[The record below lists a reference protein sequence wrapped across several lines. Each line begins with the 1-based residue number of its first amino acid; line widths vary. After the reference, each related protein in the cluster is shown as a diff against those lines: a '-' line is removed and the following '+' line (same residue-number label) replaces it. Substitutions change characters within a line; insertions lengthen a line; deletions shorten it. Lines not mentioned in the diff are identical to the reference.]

1 MDFKQDKLIEAWK
14 HECLVANEFNKRGYK
29 IERAPVCMA
38 NPHAEVSL
46 FREDCDFT
54 ATKKGKTWKV
64 MVKGVEALND
74 LDHDNPIQSIQ
85 DLDLCDYKSK
95 AWGEKGKRRL
105 PTDPTWSNKFWM
117 HCSKEEIPQ
126 WYGERVWVVADQD
139 VNSLFI
145 FRGENILKEN
155 LRVRYYGD
163 QMWNFMPVKDLTV
176 VWSESWQPYL
186 DEPW

>member
-1 MDFKQDKLIEAWK
+1 
-14 HECLVANEFNKRGYK
+14 
-29 IERAPVCMA
+29 
-38 NPHAEVSL
+38 
-46 FREDCDFT
+46 
-54 ATKKGKTWKV
+54 
-64 MVKGVEALND
+64 
-74 LDHDNPIQSIQ
+74 
-85 DLDLCDYKSK
+85 
-95 AWGEKGKRRL
+95 
-105 PTDPTWSNKFWM
+105 M

-163 QMWNFMPVKDLTV
+163 QMCNFMPVTDLTV